1 MNEVCSREA
10 TRQRALACAPMR
22 GLTRCTPVPTVGD
35 VPQEGP
41 GMGPG
46 QREPGTGA
54 AWSVLES
61 GSFP

>member
-1 MNEVCSREA
+1 MNEVCSPEA
-10 TRQRALACAPMR
+10 TGQRALACTPVG

-35 VPQEGP
+35 VPREGP
-41 GMGPG
+41 GRGPG